1 MTRDTKIVYGM
12 VTVSVIVVGAYI
24 LLWNMSTKKFRSGKS
39 TTQIERHVDR
49 DIEMLDADGEAR
61 HLTDLNGKVW
71 LVSHVFTRCPGQCAG
86 ICAELDSIY
95 DEVKGSGPFHMV
107 SVSLDPGHDKPENL
121 KEFVEKHALV
131 RDDWWFLTGEPSTV
145 NKYMRE
151 VFLLAAQEIP
161 EEKRTSEFD
170 LFEHQAMVVLID
182 HELRMRGWYY
192 PFDSASN
199 KELRADLKQAL
210 AEAKKAARSS

>member
-1 MTRDTKIVYGM
+1 MTKDTKIVYGM
-12 VTVSVIVVGAYI
+12 VAVSAIVVGAYI
-24 LLWNMSTKKFRSGKS
+24 LLWNMSTKKLKAGKS
-39 TTQIERHVDR
+39 ATLIERYVDR
-49 DIEMLDADGEAR
+49 DIEMLDAQGETR

-86 ICAELDSIY
+86 ISAELDSVY
-95 DEVKGSGPFHMV
+95 DEVYDAGPFHIV
-107 SVSLDPGHDKPENL
+107 SVSLDPGHDKPEHL
-121 KEFVEKHALV
+121 KEFSEKHGLV
-131 RDDWWFLTGEPSTV
+131 RDDWWFLTGEPRAV

-182 HELRMRGWYY
+182 HELKMRGWYY
-192 PFDSASN
+192 PFDAESN
-199 KELRADLKQAL
+199 KELRADLKEAL
-210 AEAKKAARSS
+210 ADAKKAAKGS